1 MAPQQ
6 QNILIKEDAMQD
18 FLSISD
24 FSLATSGTATLESA
38 ILGCPPIICY
48 KTNPINYLIISRMLK
63 IRNIGLPNILLDTD
77 YFTELIQKDCNITN
91 ILEASEKIQDMRLNN
106 AVIEEKLKNILTG
119 DGFESVANKIS
130 QL

>member
-1 MAPQQ
+1 
-6 QNILIKEDAMQD
+6 MQD

-77 YFTELIQKDCNITN
+77 YFTELIQKDCNVTN
-91 ILEASEKIQDMRLNN
+91 NLEASEKIPDMRLNN
-106 AVIEEKLKNILTG
+106 AVIEDNLKNILTG